1 MATIEIT
8 RDDLVVIAPQ
18 LPAGVDYDG
27 SHLEIADADAENVE
41 ALIDDIANL
50 RSAALKSSLLVYAA
64 DKRWRVET
72 GGIVVGGMSVATD
85 DRSKLMITGA
95 RVKADKDAAFTT
107 NWKTPAGF
115 VEIDAATIIAISNA
129 VLDHVDAS
137 FAIEGAVL
145 AGIEA
150 GTITTQAQIDAADW
164 P

>member
-1 MATIEIT
+1 M
-8 RDDLVVIAPQ
+8 
-18 LPAGVDYDG
+18 
-27 SHLEIADADAENVE
+27 
-41 ALIDDIANL
+41 
-50 RSAALKSSLLVYAA
+50 
-64 DKRWRVET
+64 
-72 GGIVVGGMSVATD
+72 ATD

>member
-18 LPAGVDYDG
+18 LPAGVVYDG

-107 NWKTPAGF
+107 NWK
-115 VEIDAATIIAISNA
+115 
-129 VLDHVDAS
+129 
-137 FAIEGAVL
+137 
-145 AGIEA
+145 
-150 GTITTQAQIDAADW
+150 
-164 P
+164 